1 MPKRTTIEVDEQL
14 LERAKRA
21 LGSRTTRATVVEA
34 LRRAAE
40 AAEEEHRER
49 AERQRRYLETLS
61 EHLDLDVLRSD
72 EMWR

>member
-1 MPKRTTIEVDEQL
+1 MAKRTTIEIDEQL

-21 LGSRTTRATVVEA
+21 LGSATTRATVEEA
-34 LRRAAE
+34 LRRAAVS
-40 AAEEEHRER
+40 AEDEREDR